1 MRLVFVSDFKLIER
15 PYEAVSRQV
24 LGSFDPVASLALQA
38 AKDKGDRLREKV
50 GVRGVPAVI
59 APGAAL
65 ESLSPRMRGGTTL
78 VEFLWVPGEEEA
90 VITGLDGD
98 LAFSAFGLESTE
110 ALIHARCNLSWDFSS
125 GAALEKSVAERM
137 AQIALRAF
145 LLSLC
150 AQLNDLSAPGG
161 SGSSLPAA

>member
-1 MRLVFVSDFKLIER
+1 M
-15 PYEAVSRQV
+15 
-24 LGSFDPVASLALQA
+24 
-38 AKDKGDRLREKV
+38 
-50 GVRGVPAVI
+50 
-59 APGAAL
+59 
-65 ESLSPRMRGGTTL
+65 
-78 VEFLWVPGEEEA
+78 EFLWVPGEEEA

>member
-15 PYEAVSRQV
+15 PYEAVSRQIF
-24 LGSFDPVASLALQA
+24 GSFDPIASLALEA

-50 GVRGVPAVI
+50 GLYGIPSII
-59 APGAAL
+59 APKISIH
-65 ESLSPRMRGGTTL
+65 SLPPRVRGGTTL
-78 VEFLWVPGEEEA
+78 VEFLWAPGEEEA

-98 LAFSAFGLESTE
+98 LIFSAFGLENTE
-110 ALIHARCNLSWDFSS
+110 ALIHARCNLARDFLS
-125 GAALEKSVAERM
+125 GVQLDESVAERM
-137 AQIALRAF
+137 AQVALRAF